1 MAKIS
6 IPPSPNLI
14 ETLASSG
21 YTLETAAGD
30 IVDNSID
37 AGANTILIEF
47 DYDSQIIRFIDNG
60 FGMNEDELR
69 KAAIPAN
76 KSKFERRDDDVLGRF
91 SLGLKASSASICN
104 KLIIISLKNLKM
116 HKLTMDFKHIVESNN
131 WEAELEPTTKDPLL
145 KNSGTIIEWH
155 NLKAAETYKSDKT
168 FYYQDIKKIEKYL
181 KITYS
186 EILKKGLIIKLNG
199 TEVSA
204 YDPFMSEN
212 TKTKVVDQREIDL
225 NGETISV
232 KTYILPNLDSLND
245 SDKSKILSDGIIESQ
260 GFYIYRNKR
269 LIIQGKWMGLSNL
282 KTDNKSQYARIKV
295 DINNKLDE
303 EFQINFMKN
312 FAIIPSA
319 IKDDFISI
327 AKKARTESLNNL
339 NYIKRKKQI
348 GRKRTDDFVYIWLVE
363 NTKDGQKLAINLD
376 HPIIKEFTNEFGLK
390 RIKKLVNV
398 FSKTIPVS
406 QIRQGG
412 FSINEQLSDSEFKEI
427 FDKIFE
433 KYKKQGLNNQQIY
446 SALSNIEPF
455 SNNKEK
461 LYELIGEI
469 SDGQ

>member
-1 MAKIS
+1 
-6 IPPSPNLI
+6 
-14 ETLASSG
+14 
-21 YTLETAAGD
+21 
-30 IVDNSID
+30 
-37 AGANTILIEF
+37 
-47 DYDSQIIRFIDNG
+47 
-60 FGMNEDELR
+60 
-69 KAAIPAN
+69 
-76 KSKFERRDDDVLGRF
+76 
-91 SLGLKASSASICN
+91 
-104 KLIIISLKNLKM
+104 
-116 HKLTMDFKHIVESNN
+116 
-131 WEAELEPTTKDPLL
+131 
-145 KNSGTIIEWH
+145 
-155 NLKAAETYKSDKT
+155 
-168 FYYQDIKKIEKYL
+168 
-181 KITYS
+181 
-186 EILKKGLIIKLNG
+186 
-199 TEVSA
+199 
-204 YDPFMSEN
+204 
-212 TKTKVVDQREIDL
+212 
-225 NGETISV
+225 
-232 KTYILPNLDSLND
+232 
-245 SDKSKILSDGIIESQ
+245 
-260 GFYIYRNKR
+260 
-269 LIIQGKWMGLSNL
+269 MGLSNL

-363 NTKDGQKLAINLD
+363 NTKDGQKLTINLD

-398 FSKTIPVS
+398 LSKTIPVS